1 MIICRGMVKW
11 NGYSLE
17 FTMAPKKALVKVTND
32 LLKVYDCGHCCV
44 FVLLDFSVALNT
56 VDDVEHFMT

>member
-1 MIICRGMVKW
+1 MEWIQSRIHHGT
-11 NGYSLE
+11 E
-17 FTMAPKKALVKVTND
+17 KALVKVTND